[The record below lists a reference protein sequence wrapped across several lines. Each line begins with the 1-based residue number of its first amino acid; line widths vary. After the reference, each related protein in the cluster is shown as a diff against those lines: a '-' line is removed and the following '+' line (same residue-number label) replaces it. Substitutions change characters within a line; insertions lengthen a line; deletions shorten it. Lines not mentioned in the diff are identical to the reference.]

1 MADEMSATEA
11 RPFEE
16 ALRGLRERFVRG
28 SVDRLERIAQLL
40 DLLEKVPA
48 DAGALRDLMIQFH
61 GFAGA
66 GSTYGF
72 PGVSTV
78 GQEGELLCDALS
90 KEKQAPQP
98 RDLDRWRSLAQS
110 LRRELMGD
118 PNLEP
123 SSPTGAPEARAS
135 FDILVAD
142 SDPKSL
148 ASLERAAVRDGLSVR
163 VTATRAGAEAELER
177 KVPDG
182 AIVDVRLADGSGS
195 GLVERMRALPGG
207 ESIAILMVGVPSA
220 FVNRVDAIHCGADG
234 YFDKP
239 VREDALMRRLEHLLE
254 RGRTEA
260 PRVLS
265 VEDDADQAALVQA
278 VLESAGYRVRI
289 CSDPARLEAELAAF
303 RPDLVLLD
311 IQLPGTD
318 GYALARYIRQQEAH
332 AALPIL
338 FLTTRS
344 HIDSQIESIRAGGDD
359 YLVKPV
365 VPGILLSAAAARI
378 ERARFLRNLLE
389 RDGLTRLLT
398 HTAFLE
404 RARVMITERADP
416 ARTPPAMVLLDLD
429 GFKTLNDRYGHPV
442 GDTVLV
448 SLAGLLRRRLRQS
461 DVVGRLGGDEFAAIV
476 ENIGEEQAVRLLER
490 VREEFAGL
498 DQVCPDGTRFRA
510 TFSAGVAILEPGM
523 DANAWRQRADEA
535 LYVAKSR
542 GRNCVAGAAG

>member
-1 MADEMSATEA
+1 MAL
-11 RPFEE
+11 
-16 ALRGLRERFVRG
+16 LR
-28 SVDRLERIAQLL
+28 
-40 DLLEKVPA
+40 
-48 DAGALRDLMIQFH
+48 
-61 GFAGA
+61 
-66 GSTYGF
+66 
-72 PGVSTV
+72 
-78 GQEGELLCDALS
+78 
-90 KEKQAPQP
+90 
-98 RDLDRWRSLAQS
+98 S
-110 LRRELMGD
+110 LRRELKG
-118 PNLEP
+118 EP
-123 SSPTGAPEARAS
+123 SLGPSAAPGAPEPRSA
-135 FDILVAD
+135 FDILVVD
-142 SDPKSL
+142 SDPESRAALARAAARDGMSARTAGSL
-148 ASLERAAVRDGLSVR
+148 AEAEESLER
-163 VTATRAGAEAELER
+163 
-177 KVPDG
+177 KIPHG
-182 AIVDVRLADGSGS
+182 AIVDLSLSDGSGS

-207 ESIAILMVGVPSA
+207 ESLAILMIGGASA

-254 RGRTEA
+254 RGRTET

-265 VEDDADQAALVQA
+265 VEDDPYQAAFVRA
-278 VLESAGYRVRI
+278 VLESAGYQVRI
-289 CSDPARLEAELAAF
+289 CSDPKTLETDLSDF

-344 HIDSQIESIRAGGDD
+344 HVDSQIESIRAGGDD

-365 VPGILLSAAAARI
+365 APGLLLSAAAARI

-404 RARVMITERADP
+404 RARLMAAERRDP
-416 ARTPPAMVLLDLD
+416 SKTPPAMVLLDLD
-429 GFKTLNDRYGHPV
+429 GFKALNDRHGHPV

-461 DVVGRLGGDEFAAIV
+461 DVVGRLGGDEFAAII
-476 ENIGEEQAVRLLER
+476 ENIGEKQAVRLLER

-498 DQVCPDGTRFRA
+498 DQTDSEGSHFRA
-510 TFSAGVAILEPGM
+510 TFSAGVSILEPGM
-523 DANAWRQRADEA
+523 DANAWRKRADET
-535 LYVAKSR
+535 LYAAKSKGKNR
-542 GRNCVAGAAG
+542 VSGAAG

>member
-1 MADEMSATEA
+1 MSAETV
-11 RPFEE
+11 PFEE
-16 ALRGLRERFVRG
+16 ALRGLRDRFVRG
-28 SVDRLERIAQLL
+28 SVERLERIAQLL
-40 DLLEKVPA
+40 DRLEKEPA
-48 DAGALRDLMIQFH
+48 DVEALRDLLIQFH

-72 PGVSTV
+72 PGVSAL
-78 GQEGELLCDALS
+78 GSEGERLCDALL
-90 KEKQAPQP
+90 KEKQFPQA
-98 RDLDRWRSLAQS
+98 REQDRWMSLLRS
-110 LRRELMGD
+110 LRRELKG
-118 PNLEP
+118 EP
-123 SSPTGAPEARAS
+123 TLGPAAATGAPDPRAA
-135 FDILVAD
+135 FDILVVD
-142 SDPKSL
+142 SDPESRASL
-148 ASLERAAVRDGLSVR
+148 ARAAVRDGMS
-163 VTATRAGAEAELER
+163 ARAAGSRAEAEAYLEQR
-177 KVPDG
+177 VPDG
-182 AIVDVRLADGSGS
+182 AIVDLSLSDGSGS
-195 GLVERMRALPGG
+195 ELVERIRALPGG
-207 ESIAILMVGVPSA
+207 ETLAILMIGGASA

-265 VEDDADQAALVQA
+265 VEDDADQAAFVRA
-278 VLESAGYRVRI
+278 VLESAGYQVRI
-289 CSDPARLEAELAAF
+289 CSDPKTLETELADF

-365 VPGILLSAAAARI
+365 VPGLLLSAAAARI

-404 RARVMITERADP
+404 RARM
-416 ARTPPAMVLLDLD
+416 M
-429 GFKTLNDRYGHPV
+429 TL
-442 GDTVLV
+442 
-448 SLAGLLRRRLRQS
+448 
-461 DVVGRLGGDEFAAIV
+461 E
-476 ENIGEEQAVRLLER
+476 
-490 VREEFAGL
+490 
-498 DQVCPDGTRFRA
+498 
-510 TFSAGVAILEPGM
+510 
-523 DANAWRQRADEA
+523 
-535 LYVAKSR
+535 
-542 GRNCVAGAAG
+542 

>member
-1 MADEMSATEA
+1 MSTEV
-11 RPFEE
+11 PSFEE
-16 ALRGLRERFVRG
+16 ALRGLRDRFVRG
-28 SVDRLERIAQLL
+28 SVERLERITQLL
-40 DLLEKVPA
+40 DLLEREPA
-48 DAGALRDLMIQFH
+48 DAQALRDLMIQFH
-61 GFAGA
+61 GFSGA

-72 PGVSTV
+72 PGVSAL
-78 GQEGELLCDALS
+78 GSEGELLCDALL
-90 KEKQAPQP
+90 KERQSPQAREQ
-98 RDLDRWRSLAQS
+98 DRWKSLLQS
-110 LRRELMGD
+110 LRRDLRG
-118 PNLEP
+118 EP
-123 SSPTGAPEARAS
+123 SLGPASPPGASEARAA
-135 FDILVAD
+135 FDVLVVD
-142 SDPKSL
+142 SDPESR
-148 ASLERAAVRDGLSVR
+148 ASLERAAVRDGMSAR
-163 VTATRAGAEAELER
+163 GAGSRAEAEAALKR
-177 KVPDG
+177 KFPDG
-182 AIVDVRLADGSGS
+182 AVVDVGLADGAGS
-195 GLVERMRALPGG
+195 ALVERMRALPGG
-207 ESIAILMVGVPSA
+207 ESLAILMVGVASA

-254 RGRTEA
+254 RGRTDA

-265 VEDDADQAALVQA
+265 VEDDADQAAFVRA
-278 VLESAGYRVRI
+278 VLESAGYHVRI
-289 CSDPARLEAELAAF
+289 CSDPKTLETELAAF

-359 YLVKPV
+359 YLIKPV
-365 VPGILLSAAAARI
+365 VPGLLLSAAAARI

-404 RARVMITERADP
+404 RARMMVVEKAGFPKAP
-416 ARTPPAMVLLDLD
+416 AAMVLLDLD
-429 GFKTLNDRYGHPV
+429 GFKSINDRHGHPV

-448 SLAGLLRRRLRQS
+448 SLARLLRRRLRQS
-461 DVVGRLGGDEFAAIV
+461 DVVGRLGGDEFAAII

-498 DQVCPDGTRFRA
+498 DQVCPDGSRFRA
-510 TFSAGVAILEPGM
+510 SFSAGVAIFEPGM
-523 DANAWRQRADEA
+523 DANAWRKRADET
-535 LYVAKSR
+535 LYAAKSKGKNR
-542 GRNCVAGAAG
+542 VAGATG

>member
-1 MADEMSATEA
+1 MRALS
-11 RPFEE
+11 FEE
-16 ALRGLRERFVRG
+16 ALRDLRERFVRG
-28 SVDRLERIAQLL
+28 SVERLERISQLL
-40 DLLEKVPA
+40 DMLEKEPA

-72 PGVSTV
+72 PGVSAL
-78 GQEGELLCDALS
+78 GSEGERLCDALL
-90 KEKQAPQP
+90 KEKQSPQA
-98 RDLDRWRSLAQS
+98 REQDRWMSLLRS
-110 LRRELMGD
+110 LRRELEREPRLAPAAPGG
-118 PNLEP
+118 LE
-123 SSPTGAPEARAS
+123 TRAA
-135 FDILVAD
+135 FDILVVD
-142 SDPKSL
+142 SDPESCASL
-148 ASLERAAVRDGLSVR
+148 ARAAVRDGLSAR
-163 VTATRAGAEAELER
+163 TAGSRAEADAAVKQ

-182 AIVDVRLADGSGS
+182 AIVELSLSDGSGS
-195 GLVERMRALPGG
+195 GLVEQMRALPGG
-207 ESIAILMVGVPSA
+207 ESLAILMIGGASA
-220 FVNRVDAIHCGADG
+220 FVNRVDAIHCGADV

-265 VEDDADQAALVQA
+265 VEDDADQAAFVRA
-278 VLESAGYRVRI
+278 VLESAGYQVRI
-289 CSDPARLEAELAAF
+289 CSDPKTLETELAEF

-344 HIDSQIESIRAGGDD
+344 HIDSQIESMRAGGDD
-359 YLVKPV
+359 FLVKPV
-365 VPGILLSAAAARI
+365 VPGLLLSAAAARI

-404 RARVMITERADP
+404 RARMMATEKADP
-416 ARTPPAMVLLDLD
+416 SKTPPAMVLLDLD
-429 GFKTLNDRYGHPV
+429 GFKALNDQYGHPV
-442 GDTVLV
+442 GDTVLI

-461 DVVGRLGGDEFAAIV
+461 DVVGRLGGDEFAAII
-476 ENIGEEQAVRLLER
+476 ENIGERQAVRLLER

-498 DQVCPDGTRFRA
+498 DQAGPDGSRFRA
-510 TFSAGVAILEPGM
+510 TFSAGVSILEPGM
-523 DANAWRQRADEA
+523 DANAWRKRADET
-535 LYVAKSR
+535 LYAAKSKGKNR
-542 GRNCVAGAAG
+542 VAGAAG

>member
-1 MADEMSATEA
+1 MRALS
-11 RPFEE
+11 FEE
-16 ALRGLRERFVRG
+16 ALRDLRERFVRG
-28 SVDRLERIAQLL
+28 SVERLERIAQLL
-40 DLLEKVPA
+40 DTLERDPA
-48 DAGALRDLMIQFH
+48 DAGVLRDLMIQFH

-72 PGVSTV
+72 PGVSAL
-78 GQEGELLCDALS
+78 GSEGERLCDALL
-90 KEKQAPQP
+90 KEKQAPQA
-98 RDLDRWRSLAQS
+98 REQDRWMSLLRS
-110 LRRELMGD
+110 LRRELEG
-118 PNLEP
+118 EP
-123 SSPTGAPEARAS
+123 SLGPAAPGGPETRAS
-135 FDILVAD
+135 FDILVVD
-142 SDPKSL
+142 SDPESR
-148 ASLERAAVRDGLSVR
+148 ASLERAAARDGLSAR
-163 VTATRAGAEAELER
+163 TAGSRAEAEAALQQ
-177 KVPDG
+177 KIPDG
-182 AIVDVRLADGSGS
+182 AIVELSLSDGSGS
-195 GLVERMRALPGG
+195 GFVEQIRALPGG
-207 ESIAILMVGVPSA
+207 ESLAILMIGGASA

-265 VEDDADQAALVQA
+265 VEDDADQAAFVRA
-278 VLESAGYRVRI
+278 VLESVGYQVRI
-289 CSDPARLEAELAAF
+289 CSDPKSLETELADF

-318 GYALARYIRQQEAH
+318 GYALARYIRQQESH

-344 HIDSQIESIRAGGDD
+344 HIDSQIESMRAGGDD

-365 VPGILLSAAAARI
+365 VPGLLLSAAAARI

-404 RARVMITERADP
+404 RARMMTTERTDP
-416 ARTPPAMVLLDLD
+416 SKTPPAMVLLDLD
-429 GFKTLNDRYGHPV
+429 GFKALNDRYGHPV

-461 DVVGRLGGDEFAAIV
+461 DVVGRLGGDEFAAII
-476 ENIGEEQAVRLLER
+476 ENIGEKQAVRLLER

-498 DQVCPDGTRFRA
+498 DQVGPDGLRFQA
-510 TFSAGVAILEPGM
+510 TFSAGVAILEPGT
-523 DANAWRQRADEA
+523 DANAWRKRADET
-535 LYVAKSR
+535 LYAAKSK
-542 GRNCVAGAAG
+542 GKNCVAGAAG

>member
-1 MADEMSATEA
+1 MTADAVS
-11 RPFEE
+11 FEE

-28 SVDRLERIAQLL
+28 SVERLERIAQLL
-40 DLLEKVPA
+40 DVLERQPA
-48 DAGALRDLMIQFH
+48 DTAALRDLMIQFH

-72 PGVSTV
+72 PGVSAL
-78 GQEGELLCDALS
+78 GSEGERLCDALL
-90 KEKQAPQP
+90 KEKQSPQA
-98 RDLDRWRSLAQS
+98 REQDRWMSLLRS
-110 LRRELMGD
+110 LRRELKG
-118 PNLEP
+118 EP
-123 SSPTGAPEARAS
+123 SVGPPAAPLGPETRAV
-135 FDILVAD
+135 FDILVVD
-142 SDPKSL
+142 SDPESR
-148 ASLERAAVRDGLSVR
+148 ASLERAALRDGMSAR
-163 VTATRAGAEAELER
+163 TAGSRAEAAAALKR

-182 AIVDVRLADGSGS
+182 AIVELSLSDGSGS
-195 GLVERMRALPGG
+195 GFVEQIRALPGG
-207 ESIAILMVGVPSA
+207 ESLAILMIGGASA
-220 FVNRVDAIHCGADG
+220 FVNRMDAIHCGADG

-265 VEDDADQAALVQA
+265 VEDDADQAAFVRA
-278 VLESAGYRVRI
+278 VLESAGYQVRI
-289 CSDPARLEAELAAF
+289 CSDPKTLETELADF

-344 HIDSQIESIRAGGDD
+344 HIDSQIESMRAGGDD

-365 VPGILLSAAAARI
+365 VPGLLLSAAAARI

-404 RARVMITERADP
+404 RARMMTTERADP
-416 ARTPPAMVLLDLD
+416 SKTPPAMVLLDLD
-429 GFKTLNDRYGHPV
+429 GFKFLNDRYGHPV

-461 DVVGRLGGDEFAAIV
+461 DVVGRLGGDEFAAII
-476 ENIGEEQAVRLLER
+476 ENIGEKQAVRLLER

-498 DQVCPDGTRFRA
+498 DQVCLDGSCFRA
-510 TFSAGVAILEPGM
+510 TFSAGVAIFETGT
-523 DANAWRQRADEA
+523 DVNAWRKRADET
-535 LYVAKSR
+535 LYAAKSKGKNR
-542 GRNCVAGAAG
+542 VAGAAG

>member
-1 MADEMSATEA
+1 MTADALS
-11 RPFEE
+11 FED
-16 ALRGLRERFVRG
+16 ALRGLRERFMRG
-28 SVDRLERIAQLL
+28 SVERLERIAQLL
-40 DLLEKVPA
+40 HVIERQPA
-48 DAGALRDLMIQFH
+48 DTAALRDLLIQFH

-72 PGVSTV
+72 PGVSAL
-78 GQEGELLCDALS
+78 GSEGERLCDALL
-90 KEKQAPQP
+90 KEKQSPQA
-98 RDLDRWRSLAQS
+98 REQDRWMSLLRS
-110 LRRELMGD
+110 LRRELRG
-118 PNLEP
+118 EP
-123 SSPTGAPEARAS
+123 SVVPAATPGPPEARAA
-135 FDILVAD
+135 FDILVVD
-142 SDPKSL
+142 SDPESR
-148 ASLERAAVRDGLSVR
+148 ASLERAALRDGMSAR
-163 VTATRAGAEAELER
+163 TAGSRAEAEAALR
-177 KVPDG
+177 QKVPDG
-182 AIVDVRLADGSGS
+182 AIVELSLSDGSGS
-195 GLVERMRALPGG
+195 GLVEQIRALPGG
-207 ESIAILMVGVPSA
+207 ESLAILMIGGASG

-265 VEDDADQAALVQA
+265 VEDDADQAAFVQA
-278 VLESAGYRVRI
+278 VLESAGYQVRI
-289 CSDPARLEAELAAF
+289 CSDPKTLETELADF

-318 GYALARYIRQQEAH
+318 GYALARYIRQQESH

-344 HIDSQIESIRAGGDD
+344 HIDSQIESMRAGGDD

-365 VPGILLSAAAARI
+365 VPGLLLSAAAARI

-404 RARVMITERADP
+404 RARMMTTEKTDP
-416 ARTPPAMVLLDLD
+416 SKTPPAMVLLDLD
-429 GFKTLNDRYGHPV
+429 GFKALNDRYGHPV
-442 GDTVLV
+442 GDPVLV

-461 DVVGRLGGDEFAAIV
+461 DVVGRLGGDEFAAII
-476 ENIGEEQAVRLLER
+476 ENIGEHQAVRLLER

-498 DQVCPDGTRFRA
+498 DQVGPGESRFRA
-510 TFSAGVAILEPGM
+510 TFSAGVAIFEPGM
-523 DANAWRQRADEA
+523 DANAWRKRADET
-535 LYVAKSR
+535 LYAAKSKGKNR
-542 GRNCVAGAAG
+542 VAGAAE

>member
-1 MADEMSATEA
+1 MSVE
-11 RPFEE
+11 PGSFEE

-28 SVDRLERIAQLL
+28 SVERLERIAQLL
-40 DLLEKVPA
+40 GLLEREPE
-48 DAGALRDLMIQFH
+48 DARVLRDLMIQFH

-72 PGVSTV
+72 PGVSAL
-78 GQEGELLCDALS
+78 GSEGELLCDALL
-90 KEKQAPQP
+90 KEKQPPEAREQ
-98 RDLDRWRSLAQS
+98 DRWKSLLRS
-110 LRRELMGD
+110 LRRELQR
-118 PNLEP
+118 EP
-123 SSPTGAPEARAS
+123 SLGPAAPTGAPDAPAA
-135 FDILVAD
+135 FDILVVD
-142 SDPKSL
+142 SDP
-148 ASLERAAVRDGLSVR
+148 ASRAALERAAVRDGMSAR
-163 VTATRAGAEAELER
+163 GAESRAEAEAAL
-177 KVPDG
+177 KKKIPDG
-182 AIVDVRLADGSGS
+182 AVVDVGLSDGSGS
-195 GLVERMRALPGG
+195 ELVERMRALPGG
-207 ESIAILMVGVPSA
+207 EALAILMVGVASA

-239 VREDALMRRLEHLLE
+239 VREEALMRRLEHLLE

-265 VEDDADQAALVQA
+265 VEDDADQAAFVRA
-278 VLESAGYRVRI
+278 VLQSAGYQVRI
-289 CSDPARLEAELAAF
+289 CSDPKALEAELAAF

-365 VPGILLSAAAARI
+365 VPGLLLSAAAARI

-404 RARVMITERADP
+404 RARMMVTEKAGSTTP
-416 ARTPPAMVLLDLD
+416 AAMVLLDLD
-429 GFKTLNDRYGHPV
+429 GFKSINDRYGHPV

-461 DVVGRLGGDEFAAIV
+461 DVVGRLGGDEFAAII
-476 ENIGEEQAVRLLER
+476 ENIGEKQAVRLLER

-498 DQVCPDGTRFRA
+498 DQVCPDGSRFQA
-510 TFSAGVAILEPGM
+510 DFSAGVAILEPGM
-523 DANAWRQRADEA
+523 DANAWRKRADET
-535 LYVAKSR
+535 LYAAKSKGKSR
-542 GRNCVAGAAG
+542 VTGAGG

>member
-1 MADEMSATEA
+1 
-11 RPFEE
+11 
-16 ALRGLRERFVRG
+16 
-28 SVDRLERIAQLL
+28 
-40 DLLEKVPA
+40 
-48 DAGALRDLMIQFH
+48 
-61 GFAGA
+61 
-66 GSTYGF
+66 
-72 PGVSTV
+72 
-78 GQEGELLCDALS
+78 
-90 KEKQAPQP
+90 
-98 RDLDRWRSLAQS
+98 
-110 LRRELMGD
+110 
-118 PNLEP
+118 
-123 SSPTGAPEARAS
+123 
-135 FDILVAD
+135 
-142 SDPKSL
+142 
-148 ASLERAAVRDGLSVR
+148 
-163 VTATRAGAEAELER
+163 
-177 KVPDG
+177 
-182 AIVDVRLADGSGS
+182 
-195 GLVERMRALPGG
+195 
-207 ESIAILMVGVPSA
+207 MVGVPSA

-510 TFSAGVAILEPGM
+510 TFSAGVAILEPGV

>member
-1 MADEMSATEA
+1 MIAEKPSFD
-11 RPFEE
+11 E
-16 ALRGLRERFVRG
+16 ALRGLRQHFVRG
-28 SVDRLERIAQLL
+28 SADRLQRIERFL
-40 DLLEKVPA
+40 DHLGREPA
-48 DAGALRDLMIQFH
+48 DAQTLRDLMIQFH
-61 GFAGA
+61 GFSGA

-72 PGVSTV
+72 PGVSAL
-78 GQEGELLCDALS
+78 GQEGERLCDALL
-90 KEKQAPQP
+90 KEKQAPQA
-98 RDLDRWRSLAQS
+98 REQDRWKSLLRSLS
-110 LRRELMGD
+110 RELRE
-118 PNLEP
+118 EP
-123 SSPTGAPEARAS
+123 SLGPAAAPGAPEARAA
-135 FDILVAD
+135 FDILVVD
-142 SDPKSL
+142 SDP
-148 ASLERAAVRDGLSVR
+148 ASRACLERAAVRDGMSVR
-163 VTATRAGAEAELER
+163 AAGSRAEAEAAL
-177 KVPDG
+177 KHKIPDG
-182 AIVDVRLADGSGS
+182 AIVDFQLSDGSGS
-195 GLVERMRALPGG
+195 ELVEKIRALPGG
-207 ESIAILMVGVPSA
+207 EALAILMVGGASA

-239 VREDALMRRLEHLLE
+239 VREEALMRRLEHLLE

-265 VEDDADQAALVQA
+265 VEDDADQAAFVRA
-278 VLESAGYRVRI
+278 VLESAGYEVRI
-289 CSDPARLEAELAAF
+289 CCDPKTLEAELAAF

-365 VPGILLSAAAARI
+365 VPGLLLSAAAARI

-404 RARVMITERADP
+404 RARLMIPEGAGQP
-416 ARTPPAMVLLDLD
+416 KSPVMVLLDLD
-429 GFKTLNDRYGHPV
+429 DFKSFNDRYGHPV

-461 DVVGRLGGDEFAAIV
+461 DVVGRIGGDEFAAII
-476 ENIGEEQAVRLLER
+476 ENITETQAVRLLER

-498 DQVCPDGTRFRA
+498 DQVCPDGSHFRA

-523 DANAWRQRADEA
+523 DVNVWRRRADEM
-535 LYVAKSR
+535 LYSAKSK
-542 GRNCVAGAAG
+542 GRNRVAGAGG

>member
-1 MADEMSATEA
+1 MRTPS
-11 RPFEE
+11 FEE
-16 ALRGLRERFVRG
+16 ALRDLRERFVRG
-28 SVDRLERIAQLL
+28 SVERLDRIAQLL
-40 DLLEKVPA
+40 DALEREPA

-72 PGVSTV
+72 PGVSAL
-78 GQEGELLCDALS
+78 GSEGERLCDALL
-90 KEKQAPQP
+90 KERQSPQA
-98 RDLDRWRSLAQS
+98 RDQDRWVSLLRS
-110 LRRELMGD
+110 LRRELKG
-118 PNLEP
+118 EP
-123 SSPTGAPEARAS
+123 ILGPPAAPGGPETRAA
-135 FDILVAD
+135 FDILVVD
-142 SDPKSL
+142 SDPESR
-148 ASLERAAVRDGLSVR
+148 ASLERAALRDGMSAR
-163 VTATRAGAEAELER
+163 TAGSRAQAEAVL
-177 KVPDG
+177 KQKIPDG
-182 AIVDVRLADGSGS
+182 AIVALSLSDGSGS
-195 GLVERMRALPGG
+195 GFVEQIRALPGG
-207 ESIAILMVGVPSA
+207 ESLAILMIGGASA

-239 VREDALMRRLEHLLE
+239 VREDALMRRLEHLLQ

-265 VEDDADQAALVQA
+265 VEDDADQAAFVRA
-278 VLESAGYRVRI
+278 VLESAGYLVRI
-289 CSDPARLEAELAAF
+289 CSDPKTLETELADF

-344 HIDSQIESIRAGGDD
+344 HIDSQIESMRAGGDD

-365 VPGILLSAAAARI
+365 VPGLLLSAAAARI

-404 RARVMITERADP
+404 RARMMTMDRAHP
-416 ARTPPAMVLLDLD
+416 SKTPPAIVLLDLD
-429 GFKTLNDRYGHPV
+429 GFKALNDRFGHPA

-461 DVVGRLGGDEFAAIV
+461 DVVGRLGGDEFAAII
-476 ENIGEEQAVRLLER
+476 ENIGERQAVRLLER

-498 DQVCPDGTRFRA
+498 DQAGPDGSRFQA
-510 TFSAGVAILEPGM
+510 TFSAGVAIFEPGM
-523 DANAWRQRADEA
+523 DANAWRKRADET
-535 LYVAKSR
+535 LYAAKSKGKNR
-542 GRNCVAGAAG
+542 VAGAAG